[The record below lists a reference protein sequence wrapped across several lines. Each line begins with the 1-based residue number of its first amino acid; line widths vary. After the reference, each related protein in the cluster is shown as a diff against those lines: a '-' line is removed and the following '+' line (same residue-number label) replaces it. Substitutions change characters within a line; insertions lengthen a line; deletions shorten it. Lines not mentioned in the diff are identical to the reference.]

1 MSDKLVELE
10 VLLPQIGPAL
20 ERRRIGES
28 LGRAVEKLR
37 EADRTIARF
46 RAILDIA
53 NEIEF
58 DQEPLQAI
66 TLGELLDD
74 AEALA
79 TDLEKARSSDDLSL
93 VEAMYG
99 DFIKSLSR
107 ADRSLRGHWNRI
119 AERDFKPLV
128 AIGGLLESTR
138 IARDL
143 GCRLR
148 ECGEEAMG
156 IRESLSAEQLR
167 AAILRVREISARLEN
182 ERTSMTRNPEVDS
195 FLAALANGRATLR
208 MVTDGV
214 REWLDQNR
222 ALDRFGIKPL
232 S

>member
-53 NEIEF
+53 NETEF
-58 DQEPLQAI
+58 DQEPLQAT

-74 AEALA
+74 AEALT
-79 TDLEKARSSDDLSL
+79 TDLEKARSAEDLGL

-99 DFIKSLSR
+99 DFVKSLSR
-107 ADRSLRGHWNRI
+107 ADRLLRGHWNRI
-119 AERDFKPLV
+119 AERDFRPLI
-128 AIGGLLESTR
+128 AIGELLENIG
-138 IARDL
+138 IASHL
-143 GCRLR
+143 GHHLR
-148 ECGEEAMG
+148 ECGEEAIG

-167 AAILRVREISARLEN
+167 AAILRVRETRTRLEN
-182 ERTSMTRNPEVDS
+182 ELTSMTKNVEVDL
-195 FLAALANGRATLR
+195 FLAALADGRATLR

-214 REWLDQNR
+214 REWLNR
-222 ALDRFGIKPL
+222 NGALDRFGIKPL